1 MGRNSSVAPNLFHRD
16 FATVDDH
23 EVLGGGATAT
33 ANLFDGAD
41 DVHALADDAKDD
53 VAACAQ
59 GRATGAPAL
68 GTVRA

>member
-1 MGRNSSVAPNLFHRD
+1 MGRNSSVAPNLFHRE
-16 FATVDDH
+16 FATVGDH
-23 EVLGGGATAT
+23 DVLGGGATAA

-59 GRATGAPAL
+59 GRATITPAL